1 MSQFRRKI
9 GRKLV
14 VCTQVLWCALLSYQ
28 SDCLVC
34 QNETKKHGHLKLEI
48 NFYLV
53 CLVLTERFS
62 KTKRKV
68 ILFLLDRRRICCILS
83 VMAIL
88 LIGHI

>member
-53 CLVLTERFS
+53 CLVLTERF
-62 KTKRKV
+62 
-68 ILFLLDRRRICCILS
+68 CILEMIQESLRNTKQKRQRKTFVCVS
-83 VMAIL
+83 VFVKE
-88 LIGHI
+88 